1 MTSSSRFKQ
10 PLLYALII
18 SILVGAILGIVLIL
32 RNTWG
37 WFEVRVMLTTL
48 VIAVG
53 SLAGLACELSRR
65 PVGGNL
71 AAICGLSLTA
81 LSSLLWLFCIWGEP
95 NDEWFWKSV
104 ATVSILALANVHVC
118 LLSNARLAS
127 RFRWVYLVT
136 VQLIFGLAFL
146 FLVMLWG
153 QHDSPA
159 LWRIVATLS
168 ILVAALT
175 LIIPILH
182 RIGRHDGVRTE
193 QLTPPEEQNVAKIDA
208 EIKKLETQ
216 LTQLRMLRMKLTHSP
231 GPQAASPQANEPE
244 CKSLT
249 DSHIEL

>member
-1 MTSSSRFKQ
+1 MPSSSRFKQ
-10 PLLYALII
+10 PLLYALIV
-18 SILVGAILGIVLIL
+18 SILIGAVLGIVLIL

-65 PVGGNL
+65 PVGRNF
-71 AAICGLSLTA
+71 ASICGLVLSA
-81 LSSLLWLFCIWGEP
+81 LSVLLWLFCIWGEP
-95 NDEWFWKSV
+95 SDDLFWRSV

-118 LLSNARLAS
+118 LLSNARLS
-127 RFRWVYLVT
+127 GRFRWVYLVT
-136 VQLIFGLAFL
+136 VQVIFGLAFL

-159 LWRIVATLS
+159 LWQIVATLS

-182 RIGRHDGVRTE
+182 RIGRHDFVREE
-193 QLTPPEEQNVAKIDA
+193 QLTAPEEQSVAKIDA
-208 EIKKLETQ
+208 EIKKLDAQ
-216 LTQLRMLRMKLTHSP
+216 LAKLRLLRMKFTQSSN
-231 GPQAASPQANEPE
+231 PQVAEPQFKP
-244 CKSLT
+244 LIG
-249 DSHIEL
+249 SHLEL

>member
-1 MTSSSRFKQ
+1 MSAPSRFKQ

-18 SILVGAILGIVLIL
+18 SILIGAVLGIVLIL

-65 PVGGNL
+65 PIGRNL
-71 AAICGLSLTA
+71 VANFGLVLSA
-81 LSSLLWLFCIWGEP
+81 GSSLLWLFCVWAEP
-95 NDEWFWKSV
+95 ADEWFWKSV
-104 ATVSILALANVHVC
+104 ATISILALANVHVC

-127 RFRWVYLVT
+127 RFRWVYT
-136 VQLIFGLAFL
+136 VSCQIIFGLALL
-146 FLVMLWG
+146 FLVMLWWEY
-153 QHDSPA
+153 DSPA

-182 RIGRHDGVRTE
+182 RIGRQDGVRAE
-193 QLTPPEEQNVAKIDA
+193 QLTPTEEQSVSKIDA
-208 EIKKLETQ
+208 EIKRLESQ
-216 LTQLRMLRMKLTHSP
+216 LTQLRSLRMKLT
-231 GPQAASPQANEPE
+231 
-244 CKSLT
+244 
-249 DSHIEL
+249 DSQIEQ